1 MSTTRGDL
9 VPARIYKTNEQ
20 GTAIL
25 NPIINC
31 MFNPFEY
38 TVSKTNSYGEEARN
52 QSDSPSVN
60 FKKAGPQTLKLALV
74 FDTYETGADVSLET
88 SRLWNFMS
96 PTEAVTADNTDKK
109 EPPRVA
115 FEWGVFRFAA
125 VITNMTHKFTLF
137 KKDGTPVR
145 AKVDITFT
153 QYNDI
158 DDYKNRPQNPTSGGG
173 PIMQTWQ
180 VIRGDRLDN
189 IAANVYGDATKWRL
203 IAEYNQMDNP
213 LVLRP
218 GQFITIPM
226 KT

>member
-1 MSTTRGDL
+1 MATTRGNL
-9 VPARIYKTNEQ
+9 VPAVIYKADENGEKI
-20 GTAIL
+20 GFEV
-25 NPIINC
+25 PC

-38 TVSKTNSYGEEARN
+38 TVSKTNNYSEEAKN

-74 FDTYETGADVSLET
+74 FDTYETGEDVSQQT
-88 SRLWNFMS
+88 RQLWKFMQ
-96 PTEAVTADNTDKK
+96 PTEAAANSDKK

-115 FEWGVFRFAA
+115 FKWGSFQFAA
-125 VITNMTHKFTLF
+125 VITNMTQKFTLF

-158 DDYKNRPQNPTSGGG
+158 EDYKNQAQNPTSGGG
-173 PIMQTWQ
+173 PVLRTWQ

-189 IAANVYGDATKWRL
+189 IAANVYGDATKWRH
-203 IAEYNQMDNP
+203 IAEYNGLDNP
-213 LVLRP
+213 LALRP
-218 GQFITIPM
+218 GQRIIIP
-226 KT
+226 KDVT